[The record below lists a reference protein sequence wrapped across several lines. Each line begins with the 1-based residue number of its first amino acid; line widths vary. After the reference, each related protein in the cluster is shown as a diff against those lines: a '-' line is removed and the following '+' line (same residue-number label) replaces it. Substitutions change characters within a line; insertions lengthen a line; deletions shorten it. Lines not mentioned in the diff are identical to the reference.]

1 MGEEFDWSALLD
13 ALVSALLDTGGD
25 GWLVGGCLRDALLGL
40 PVVDV
45 DIALTG
51 EAPPVAE
58 RLALQEGLAVARLGH
73 GTIRLISRKETA
85 RRLDLTPLQGGDI
98 ATDLAHRDFTI
109 NALALPL
116 AARGQWTALSS
127 RQNTS
132 MPELIDPFGGRA
144 DLLARRLVAVGP
156 DVFRHDPGRIIRA
169 ARLQARL
176 GLVSASGTLQL
187 AREAAPLLATLSSD
201 RLREEMALLLALA
214 AATDG
219 VELLNAVGALAVLYP
234 GMGGDTASHAIST
247 LRQLDLLIDAT
258 YDETLY
264 PALREWSASEGRR
277 TALRQM
283 ALARACDSH
292 ERVETAPRLWQQA
305 QAALEIE
312 NEDEG
317 FFAARLLFA
326 RAGKNEAA
334 AVDALL
340 VAAACVFA
348 GDEQQRAIRAAARA
362 NALIDTYVRNRKLLI
377 PLPLLSGSDLI
388 ALLGIS
394 PGPAIG
400 QMLQVVRRAQLAGE
414 ITDRN
419 GALALIR
426 R

>member
-1 MGEEFDWSALLD
+1 
-13 ALVSALLDTGGD
+13 
-25 GWLVGGCLRDALLGL
+25 
-40 PVVDV
+40 
-45 DIALTG
+45 
-51 EAPPVAE
+51 
-58 RLALQEGLAVARLGH
+58 
-73 GTIRLISRKETA
+73 
-85 RRLDLTPLQGGDI
+85 
-98 ATDLAHRDFTI
+98 
-109 NALALPL
+109 
-116 AARGQWTALSS
+116 
-127 RQNTS
+127 
-132 MPELIDPFGGRA
+132 
-144 DLLARRLVAVGP
+144 
-156 DVFRHDPGRIIRA
+156 
-169 ARLQARL
+169 
-176 GLVSASGTLQL
+176 VSASGTLQL

-312 NEDEG
+312 NEDER

-334 AVDALL
+334 AADALL

-348 GDEQQRAIRAAARA
+348 DDEQQRAIRAAARA